1 MQFPIHEGINRTK
14 EARQMGLLWFLFI
27 GLVAGWLTGLIMRG
41 GGYGIFGDLILGV
54 IGAFVGRWLFGVL
67 GVGASYGFIGS
78 VICATVGAILLVVLL
93 RLVRRV

>member
-1 MQFPIHEGINRTK
+1 MHEGIKKTK
-14 EARQMGLLWFLFI
+14 EAWQMGLLWFLFI

-67 GVGASYGFIGS
+67 GVGAGYGFIGS

>member
-1 MQFPIHEGINRTK
+1 MG
-14 EARQMGLLWFLFI
+14 GLLWFLFI

-67 GVGASYGFIGS
+67 GVRGQLRIHWQRDLRYGWGHFAGRSIAPGEASLDTPRNEQHS
-78 VICATVGAILLVVLL
+78 IL
-93 RLVRRV
+93 